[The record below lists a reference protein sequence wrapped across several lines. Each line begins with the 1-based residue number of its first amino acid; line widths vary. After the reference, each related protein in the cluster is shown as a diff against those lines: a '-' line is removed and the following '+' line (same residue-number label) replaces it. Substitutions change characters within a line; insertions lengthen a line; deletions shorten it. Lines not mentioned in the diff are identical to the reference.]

1 MRSRVAIFAP
11 YLLLGVVVAALLWL
25 NFGRGSPAEQ
35 RAADAPLRDPV
46 CNMDVNASWG
56 ISAEVEGV
64 TYSFCTENCR
74 EKFVAHPEKY
84 VSETCL
90 VCDKVIS
97 RDTALPA
104 TYLGKTYYLCGEEH
118 RRTFQGDPA
127 AYFMHHMWGI
137 PDWLYYASIAIVLL
151 LSFLVFEQGGA
162 RAAPDEKRAV
172 ASIAAWLRGGLAGL
186 VAPLA
191 SFRSQSAYH
200 RRASG
205 SGFED
210 EDDGKHRAGGSIAL
224 PVLTPASRL
233 MQSISRRSDT
243 GESSRVARVRA
254 DRIDLLDF
262 RLIRV
267 LAHSRCFRFFLQA
280 LMAAIF
286 VVIIAAGLFGNQNPS
301 LNIAPLLT
309 WTIWWCGLVI
319 LIMFAGKAWCYVCPW
334 DAIAGW
340 TERLRFWKKS
350 DDGLGLNLKWPR
362 ALRNIWLATFLF
374 VGLTWIELGF
384 GVTMRPEVT
393 AWIAVGML
401 IMAIVSAFL
410 FDRKSFCRYG
420 CLVGRV
426 SGLYALFAGA
436 EVRARDADVCRTCKT
451 KECIK
456 GSETAYGCPTFEY
469 PGAMQ
474 SNTYCIQCCECIQA
488 CPHENMT
495 INMRPWGS
503 DLANKS
509 KPRSDEAYLALLML
523 AISGFHGLTMTPV
536 WRQMTDAI
544 GSAMPIGQMASFS
557 LGMIGLM
564 TAPIG
569 VYALLLWISHRLS
582 RTHTS
587 EVGAKSISYRDYFV
601 RYSYCVLPIALFYHL
616 AHNMEHL
623 MMDGPKVIA
632 MMSDPFG
639 WNWNLFG
646 TAHWTVPPIISLDVL
661 WIFQV
666 LLVGIGHVYSL
677 WAASRI
683 TGNLFEDRRAARRG
697 QWPILLGMI
706 AFSIFSL
713 WLLKQPMEM
722 RTSAM

>member
-1 MRSRVAIFAP
+1 MQGRIAIFAP
-11 YLLLGVVVAALLWL
+11 YCLAIVIAAMILWSNLG
-25 NFGRGSPAEQ
+25 GEGM
-35 RAADAPLRDPV
+35 RASQISEGVLRDPV

-56 ISAEVEGV
+56 FAEEVDGV
-64 TYSFCTENCR
+64 TYHFCANKCR
-74 EKFVAHPEKY
+74 AKFAANPQKY
-84 VSETCL
+84 LSDAC
-90 VCDKVIS
+90 VICAAVVTRES
-97 RDTALPA
+97 ALPA
-104 TYLGKTYYLCGEEH
+104 TYLDKTYYLCSEAH
-118 RRTFQGDPA
+118 RQEFKHDPA

-137 PDWLYYASIAIVLL
+137 PDWLYYASIGIVLL
-151 LSFLVFEQGGA
+151 LSFLLFEQAGSAGA
-162 RAAPDEKRAV
+162 PAEEGMR
-172 ASIAAWLRGGLAGL
+172 ASITAWCRAG
-186 VAPLA
+186 VAGVITPMALL
-191 SFRSQSAYH
+191 RSQTARSQQDRGFSVEGQADGEPP
-200 RRASG
+200 SG
-205 SGFED
+205 
-210 EDDGKHRAGGSIAL
+210 ASIAL
-224 PVLTPASRL
+224 PILTPGARFL
-233 MQSISRRSDT
+233 HSIGRRC
-243 GESSRVARVRA
+243 SSEEPPLAAIDRE
-254 DRIDLLDF
+254 DRIDLLGL
-262 RLIRV
+262 RLIRT
-267 LAHSRCFRFFLQA
+267 LAHSRFFRFTLQT

-286 VVIIAAGLFGNQNPS
+286 VIIIAAGLFGNQNPS

-350 DDGLGLNLKWPR
+350 DDGLGLNMKWPR

-374 VGLTWIELGF
+374 VGLAWVELGF
-384 GVTMRPEVT
+384 GVTMRPEIT

-401 IMAIVSAFL
+401 LMAIASAFL

-503 DLANKS
+503 DLAVKG

-536 WRQMTDAI
+536 WRKMTDAI
-544 GSAMPIGQMASFS
+544 GSAMPIGEIASFS
-557 LGMIGLM
+557 LGMVALM

-569 VYALLLWISHRLS
+569 VYALLLWLSHRLS
-582 RTHTS
+582 RTRASQTG
-587 EVGAKSISYRDYFV
+587 VKLTSYRDYFV

-632 MMSDPFG
+632 MASDPFG

-646 TAHWTVPPIISLDVL
+646 TAHWTVPPMISLDVL
-661 WIFQV
+661 WILQV

-697 QWPILLGMI
+697 QWPILIGMI